1 MGEGLQ
7 RELQW
12 QAQERDAQRRD
23 LLLPGRSQDPDRALA
38 PALQHRQ
45 AALIT
50 RLQAARTGH
59 ELAAYSQIDLP

>member
-1 MGEGLQ
+1 MGEGLR
-7 RELQW
+7 RELQGKT
-12 QAQERDAQRRD
+12 QGRGAQRRG
-23 LLLPGRSQDPDRALA
+23 LLLPGPSQDRDRTVG

-59 ELAAYSQIDLP
+59 DLSACGQIDLP